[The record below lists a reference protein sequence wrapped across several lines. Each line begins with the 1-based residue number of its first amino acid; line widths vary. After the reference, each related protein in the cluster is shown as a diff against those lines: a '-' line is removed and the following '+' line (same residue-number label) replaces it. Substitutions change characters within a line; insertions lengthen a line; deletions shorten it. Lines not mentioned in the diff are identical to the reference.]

1 MFKEVMAAMNMDI
14 LPTIALLLF
23 VTVFVGVVIWSFR
36 KGSSK
41 VYENVSS
48 SALDDGVIKK

>member
-1 MFKEVMAAMNMDI
+1 MFKEAIAAVNMNI

-23 VTVFVGVVIWSFR
+23 VSVFVGVVIWSFR

-41 VYENVSS
+41 VYESVSS
-48 SALDDGVIKK
+48 NALNDGPLKK